1 MSDILAVLFDL
12 DGTLLDSAPDLVAA
26 LNWVRECEGLPALDV
41 MQMSRH
47 VSRGAV
53 GLIQAGMPSAD
64 SRQMEQW
71 KVQFLARYA
80 GRSFEQS
87 RLYDGVPSLIN
98 ALTDAAIP
106 WGIVTNKSEALTMPI
121 LRASKFLGD
130 ACCVVCGDTL
140 PRNKPDP
147 APVMLACNRL
157 GVPYHETL
165 FAGDDLR
172 DLQAGRAA
180 GARTAVVHY
189 GYGIFE
195 QSDSLVADSSQVYHP
210 LDFLQLLGLASD

>member
-1 MSDILAVLFDL
+1 MSDIEAVLFDL

-26 LNWVRECEGLPALDV
+26 LNWIRECEGLPALDV

-64 SRQMEQW
+64 PRQLEHW
-71 KVQFLARYA
+71 KEQFLVRYA
-80 GRSFEQS
+80 SRSFEQS
-87 RLYDGVPSLIN
+87 RLFDGVPSLLD
-98 ALTDAAIP
+98 ALTDADIP

-121 LRASKFLGD
+121 LRASAFLGA

-140 PRNKPDP
+140 PRSKPDP
-147 APVMLACNRL
+147 APIMLACNRL
-157 GVPYHETL
+157 GVPFHETL

-180 GARTAVVHY
+180 GTRTAAVHY
-189 GYGIFE
+189 GYGAFE
-195 QSDSLVADSSQVYHP
+195 LSDSLVAGSAQVYHP
-210 LDFLQLLGLASD
+210 SDFLQLLGLTSD